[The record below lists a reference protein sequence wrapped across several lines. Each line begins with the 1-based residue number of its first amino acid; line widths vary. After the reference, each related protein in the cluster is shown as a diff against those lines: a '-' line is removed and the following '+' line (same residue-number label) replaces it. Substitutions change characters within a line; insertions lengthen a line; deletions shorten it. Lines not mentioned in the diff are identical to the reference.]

1 MDTGL
6 IASRLFAFA
15 ADGVPCEALKNEQID
30 YPALYKFSKA
40 HSIVNTVCYALEK
53 LNMLPEEYAG
63 PFRRELKI
71 GRAREAV
78 QELELEEISAQLES
92 RGIKYMPLK
101 GSVMKHLYPR
111 PDLRSMCDL
120 DIQYDKSRKN
130 ELDEIMLPMGYTVA
144 EVSCTDGVNIAYTK
158 KPFMYIEFH
167 GVLMDTDIPLYNRY
181 FGTDFER
188 TVPDSGC
195 RVKYT
200 DEDFFVFMAAH
211 LAKHYFLGGTGL
223 RSLADIWLFSRK
235 KPGLDM
241 DYIFAELKKIRLD
254 EFIKVIIGVNGVL
267 FDGKAP
273 DETQKSVISYILGSG
288 TYGTAENRC
297 AEQVKNRSK
306 LRFLLGRLFPDRRF
320 MAINYP
326 AVDKCVLLLP
336 LFWAVRLVSIFIK
349 KGYKGS
355 DVETIM
361 NVSTAQIDARN
372 IPGNP
377 SEEGKDL

>member
-15 ADGVPCEALKNEQID
+15 ADGVPCEELKNEQID
-30 YPALYKFSKA
+30 YSALYKFSKA

-53 LNMLPEEYAG
+53 LNMLPEEYAA

-120 DIQYDKSRKN
+120 DIQYDTSRKN
-130 ELDEIMLPMGYTVA
+130 ELDEIMLPMGYEVA
-144 EVSCTDGVNIAYTK
+144 EVSGTDGVNISYIK

-167 GVLMDTDIPLYNRY
+167 GVLMDTDIPLYNSY

-195 RVKYT
+195 RCKYT

-223 RSLADIWLFSRK
+223 RSLADIWLYLKK
-235 KPGLDM
+235 KPELNT
-241 DYIFAELKKIRLD
+241 DYIFGELKKIRLD
-254 EFIKVIIGVNGVL
+254 EFIRIIIGINKVL
-267 FDGKAP
+267 FEGKEP
-273 DETQKSVISYILGSG
+273 DESQKAVINYILGSG
-288 TYGTAENRC
+288 TYGTMENHSAES
-297 AEQVKNRSK
+297 VKNRSK
-306 LRFLLGRLFPDRRF
+306 LKYLLGRLFPDRRF

-326 AVDKCVLLLP
+326 VVDKCVLLLP
-336 LFWAVRLVSIFIK
+336 LFWVVRLVSTFVK

-355 DVETIM
+355 DVDVVM
-361 NVSTAQIDARN
+361 NVTAAQIDARK

-377 SEEGKDL
+377 LEKG

>member
-1 MDTGL
+1 MNTGL

-15 ADGVPCEALKNEQID
+15 ADGVPCEELKNEQLD
-30 YPALYKFSKA
+30 YTALYKFSKA

-53 LNMLPEEYAG
+53 LNMLPEEYAAL
-63 PFRRELKI
+63 FCRELKI
-71 GRAREAV
+71 GRAREAT
-78 QELELEEISAQLES
+78 QELELEEISAQLEG

-130 ELDEIMLPMGYTVA
+130 ELDEIMLPMGYEVA
-144 EVSCTDGVNIAYTK
+144 EVSGTDGVNIAYRK

-167 GVLMDTDIPLYNRY
+167 GVLMDTDIPLYNSY

-188 TVPDSGC
+188 TVPESGC

-223 RSLADIWLFSRK
+223 RSLADIWLFLRK
-235 KPGLDM
+235 KPGLDT
-241 DYIFAELKKIRLD
+241 DYIFEELKKIRLD
-254 EFIKVIIGVNGVL
+254 EFIKIIIGVNGVL

-273 DETQKSVISYILGSG
+273 DETQKTVINYILGSG
-288 TYGTAENRC
+288 TYGTMENRS
-297 AEQVKNRSK
+297 ADNIKDSSK
-306 LRFLLGRLFPDRRF
+306 LKYLLARLFPDRKF

-336 LFWAVRLVSIFIK
+336 LFWVIRLVSTFVK

-355 DVETIM
+355 DVDMVM

-377 SEEGKDL
+377 AQGG

>member
-1 MDTGL
+1 MNTGL

-15 ADGVPCEALKNEQID
+15 ADGVPCEELKNEQID
-30 YPALYKFSKA
+30 YSVLYKFSKA

-53 LNMLPEEYAG
+53 LNMLPEEYAA
-63 PFRRELKI
+63 PFVRELKM
-71 GRAREAV
+71 GRAREAM

-92 RGIKYMPLK
+92 RGIKHMPLK

-120 DIQYDKSRKN
+120 DIQYDTSRKA

-144 EVSCTDGVNIAYTK
+144 EVSGTDGVNISYSK
-158 KPFMYIEFH
+158 KPFVYIEFH
-167 GVLMDTDIPLYNRY
+167 GVLMDTDIPLYNSY

-188 TVPDSGC
+188 TVPDGGC

-223 RSLADIWLFSRK
+223 RSLADIWLFLRK
-235 KPGLDM
+235 KPDLNMNYVFG
-241 DYIFAELKKIRLD
+241 ELKKIRLD
-254 EFIKVIIGVNGVL
+254 EFIKIIIDVNKVL
-267 FDGKAP
+267 FDGKVP
-273 DETQKSVISYILGSG
+273 DETQKSVINYILGSG
-288 TYGTAENRC
+288 TYGTMENRSAEN
-297 AEQVKNRSK
+297 VKNQSK
-306 LRFLLGRLFPDRRF
+306 LKYLLERLFPDRKF

-326 AVDKCVLLLP
+326 LVSKCVLLLP
-336 LFWAVRLVSIFIK
+336 FFWAIRLVSTFFK

-355 DVETIM
+355 DVDIVM
-361 NVSTAQIDARN
+361 NVSTAQIDARK

-377 SEEGKDL
+377 LDNNKGE

>member
-1 MDTGL
+1 MNTGL

-15 ADGVPCEALKNEQID
+15 ADGVPCEELKNEQID

-53 LNMLPEEYAG
+53 LNMLPEEYAA

-71 GRAREAV
+71 GRAREAT

-92 RGIKYMPLK
+92 REIKYMPLK

-120 DIQYDKSRKN
+120 DIQYDKSRKA
-130 ELDEIMLPMGYTVA
+130 ELDEIMLPMGYEVA
-144 EVSCTDGVNIAYTK
+144 EVSCTDGVNIAYIK

-167 GVLMDTDIPLYNRY
+167 GVLMDTDIPLYNSY

-188 TVPDSGC
+188 TVLDSGY

-223 RSLADIWLFSRK
+223 RSLADIWLFLRK

-241 DYIFAELKKIRLD
+241 DYISAELKKIRLD
-254 EFIKVIIGVNGVL
+254 EFVEIIKGVNEVL
-267 FDGKAP
+267 FDGKVP
-273 DETQKSVISYILGSG
+273 DAAQKSVINYILGSG
-288 TYGTAENRC
+288 TYGTAENRS
-297 AEQVKNRSK
+297 AENVKNQSK
-306 LRFLLGRLFPDRRF
+306 LKYLLGRLFPDRRF
-320 MAINYP
+320 MAVNYP
-326 AVDKCVLLLP
+326 VVEKCVLLLP
-336 LFWAVRLVSIFIK
+336 LFWAVRLVSTFIK

-355 DVETIM
+355 DVDVVM
-361 NVSTAQIDARN
+361 NVSTAQIDARK

-377 SEEGKDL
+377 SEKGQDL